1 MVILQIGGGI
11 YLALKILKYVYIGAI
26 GIAAAH
32 AVVEFVVE
40 DVYPDVKDWLGPDG
54 IHILVLGRPYSGKSM
69 FFRSL
74 QGKYCQESDTQ
85 TNGEET
91 IESFKATFDGK
102 TYKFAKTS
110 DLAGNRI
117 FHETCDNKP
126 SKVEELL
133 PFADRIFFICNIQEL
148 LSNVFDVNIQSTPQE
163 DIIERLG
170 QISRLKKDTSSLDI
184 IFSYIN
190 SVDQNELKQAE
201 EFLKSQLTADRYK
214 NVNFHEVDFLN
225 EASTKKLLTNLF

>member
-1 MVILQIGGGI
+1 MIILQVGGVYI
-11 YLALKILKYVYIGAI
+11 ALKILKYAWLCGM

-32 AVVEFVVE
+32 AVVEFIVE
-40 DVYPDVKDWLGPDG
+40 DVYPDVRDWLEPEG

-74 QGKYCQESDTQ
+74 QGKYCQESDIQ

-91 IESFKATFDGK
+91 IESFKATLDGK

-110 DLAGNRI
+110 DLAGNRV
-117 FHETCDNKP
+117 FHEASEYKT

-133 PFADRIFFICNIQEL
+133 PSADRVFFICNIQEL
-148 LSNVFDVNIQSTPQE
+148 LTNEIDANIQITPQE
-163 DIIERLG
+163 DILERLG
-170 QISRLKKDTSSLDI
+170 QISRLKKENSSLDI

-190 SVDQNELKQAE
+190 SVEKNELKHAE
-201 EFLKSQLTADRYK
+201 ENLITQLTAERYEK
-214 NVNFHEVDFLN
+214 VNFHEVDFLN
-225 EASTKKLLTNLF
+225 EESTKKLLSNLF